1 MSYQQPLNPWNYK
14 PWWCQPWSIL
24 LTGVMIVIGSW
35 AMVKTVWVTVLVS
48 LPIGVWWT
56 YFLVIWPQL
65 MRQSGTLESN
75 EQSTQDSISQ
85 KRN

>member
-1 MSYQQPLNPWNYK
+1 
-14 PWWCQPWSIL
+14 
-24 LTGVMIVIGSW
+24 
-35 AMVKTVWVTVLVS
+35 MVKTVWVTVLVS